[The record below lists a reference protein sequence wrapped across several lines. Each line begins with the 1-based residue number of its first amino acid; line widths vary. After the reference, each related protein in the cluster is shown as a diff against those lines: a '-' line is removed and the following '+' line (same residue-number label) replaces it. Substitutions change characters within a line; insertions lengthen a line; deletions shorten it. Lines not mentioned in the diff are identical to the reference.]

1 MGKTTRIHVSE
12 LDAAE
17 HDVYIGRAFHRRG
30 YNLPQS
36 PWANPFPIGYDEKR
50 RPAVVRQ
57 FREWVTTS
65 DDPRALWMRE
75 HLQLLRGHR
84 LACWC
89 KPNQMCHGDVLIELV
104 EAEENTEAQSK
115 LDDGVCPIDDL
126 RIAEHAEPDGNAI
139 TTWQHVWYECA
150 NGHTYSVQSDPN
162 GEGCYPTWEGFPDA

>member
-1 MGKTTRIHVSE
+1 MPKTTRIHVSD

-17 HDVYIGRAFHRRG
+17 HDIYIGRAFHRRG

-65 DDPRALWMRE
+65 DDPRAVWMRE

-104 EAEENTEAQSK
+104 EEEENAEAQAK
-115 LDDGVCPIDDL
+115 LDAGVCPLDGSPVVEMS
-126 RIAEHAEPDGNAI
+126 APDSDGEGRVFI
-139 TTWQHVWYECA
+139 YVWFECQQ
-150 NGHTYSVQSDPN
+150 GHTFAADWRGIEHFPL
-162 GEGCYPTWEGFPDA
+162 WEGAENA